1 MITLPNEIVILISAG
16 IGFLVTNGLKS
27 LFPKWDI
34 SGAAAQ
40 ITVALVTCVVALAN
54 QSLAFIPTQYHQIVV
69 TVFTL
74 LVSILGAYGVHYSLN
89 KQRSPLG

>member
-27 LFPKWDI
+27 LFPNWDI
-34 SGAAAQ
+34 SGTAAQ

-54 QSLAFIPTQYHQIVV
+54 QGLAFIPPQYHQIVV

-74 LVSILGAYGVHYSLN
+74 LVSILGAYGVHYSL
-89 KQRSPLG
+89 KRTTPLG

>member
-27 LFPKWDI
+27 LFPAWNI
-34 SGAAAQ
+34 SGVAAQ

-54 QSLAFIPTQYHQIVV
+54 QGLAFVPAQYQQVVV
-69 TVFTL
+69 TAFTL
-74 LVSILGAYGVHYSLN
+74 IISILGAYGVHYSTN
-89 KQRSPLG
+89 RSRG